1 MASDGVRDA
10 AAAEEAELVVEP
22 AGEVETESVS
32 GLLGEELLGL
42 GEELEERVALD
53 EALQRRDASRIG
65 LYGLGPGSALL
76 PPLGFALRWWLGV
89 EGGGEGE
96 GGRR

>member
-1 MASDGVRDA
+1 MRDA

-22 AGEVETESVS
+22 AGDVETESVS

-65 LYGLGPGSALL
+65 LYELGSGSPLL
-76 PPLGFALRWWLGV
+76 PALGFARRWWLGF
-89 EGGGEGE
+89 EGGGEREG